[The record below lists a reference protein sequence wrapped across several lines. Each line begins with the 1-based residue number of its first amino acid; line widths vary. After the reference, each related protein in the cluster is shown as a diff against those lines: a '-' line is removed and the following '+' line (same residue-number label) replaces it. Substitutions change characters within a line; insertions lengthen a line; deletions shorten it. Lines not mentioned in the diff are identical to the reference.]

1 MWGDFLMRDLK
12 RNQQTFYYAQ
22 FTGMEEITE
31 PNSTVKTGERKKTY
45 STPVAMKA
53 NISPARGYADLKIFG
68 KGLDYSKTICT
79 CEMDCPITEE
89 SVLWIEKSPF
99 GENNTTTSYN
109 YIITQIARGLDNILY
124 AVRKV
129 DIG

>member
-1 MWGDFLMRDLK
+1 MRDLK
-12 RNQQTFYYAQ
+12 RNQQTFYYALY
-22 FTGMEEITE
+22 TGVTEVTE
-31 PNSTVKTGERKKTY
+31 PNSTVKTGERIKTY
-45 STPVAMKA
+45 ANPVAMKA
-53 NISPARGYADLKIFG
+53 NVSPARGYADLKIFG

-99 GENNTTTSYN
+99 GENNTITSYN
-109 YIITQIARGLDNILY
+109 YIVTQIARGLDNILY

>member
-1 MWGDFLMRDLK
+1 MRDLK
-12 RNQQTFYYAQ
+12 RNQQTFYYALY
-22 FTGMEEITE
+22 TGMEEITE
-31 PNSTVKTGERKKTY
+31 PNSTIKTGERKKTY
-45 STPVAMKA
+45 TDPVEMKA

-89 SVLWIEKSPF
+89 SVLWIEKSPH

-109 YIITQIARGLDNILY
+109 YIVTQIARGLDNILY

-129 DIG
+129 DIR

>member
-1 MWGDFLMRDLK
+1 MRDLK
-12 RNQQTFYYAQ
+12 RNQQTFYYAM
-22 FTGMEEITE
+22 FAEATE
-31 PNSTVKTGERKKTY
+31 VIDPVSGLKTGERTKTY
-45 STPVAMKA
+45 TTPVAMKA

-89 SVLWIEKSPF
+89 SVLWIEKDPF
-99 GENNTTTSYN
+99 DGNGNATSYN
-109 YIITQIARGLDNILY
+109 YIVTQVAKGLDNILY

-129 DIG
+129 DIK